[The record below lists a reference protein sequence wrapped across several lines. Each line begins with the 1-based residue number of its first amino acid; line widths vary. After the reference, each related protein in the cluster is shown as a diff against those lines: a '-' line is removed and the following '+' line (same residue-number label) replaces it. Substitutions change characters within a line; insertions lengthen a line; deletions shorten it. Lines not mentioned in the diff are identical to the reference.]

1 MHWCTHSNALLHRVD
16 RALKP
21 LVAINRKE
29 YTGASAQSVP
39 ASMASGA
46 LRQDAHL
53 RQLHATTRS
62 TSTVSGSFRL
72 PVVVV
77 TAVVVAVASI
87 ALVALAAEG
96 AAAHAS
102 VAATSGV
109 HTVPATADDGVS
121 HGGIFHG
128 GGGARAPR
136 VLELDANIGGRQDT
150 AAREG
155 ASRLLWLSH
164 LSASQVTMIAV
175 SGAFAVAG

>member
-1 MHWCTHSNALLHRVD
+1 MHWCTHSNTMLHRVD

-21 LVAINRKE
+21 LVTISRKE
-29 YTGASAQSVP
+29 QTGASAQSIP
-39 ASMASGA
+39 AVMASGA
-46 LRQDAHL
+46 LRRGAH
-53 RQLHATTRS
+53 RRRLHAATRS
-62 TSTVSGSFRL
+62 TTVSSSLRL
-72 PVVVV
+72 PVMVV
-77 TAVVVAVASI
+77 TAVAVAVASV

-96 AAAHAS
+96 AAAHAR

-109 HTVPATADDGVS
+109 HTVPATAADGVS
-121 HGGIFHG
+121 HGDIFHG

-136 VLELDANIGGRQDT
+136 VFELDANMGSRQDT